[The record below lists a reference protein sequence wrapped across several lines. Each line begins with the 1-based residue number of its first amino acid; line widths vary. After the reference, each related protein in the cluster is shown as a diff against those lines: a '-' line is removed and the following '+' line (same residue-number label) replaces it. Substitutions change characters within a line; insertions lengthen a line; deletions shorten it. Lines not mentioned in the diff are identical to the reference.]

1 MNLSLLG
8 NLRKALL
15 ALTVACFVAG
25 VAIAPACDRAALENY
40 RHDPTDRFAEM
51 QWPDRGLGAMLP
63 APESSYGVI
72 YNDKAQWF
80 NGDVGNYTREQYGAY
95 VASCEDAGFTVEYTK
110 NNDAFWA
117 WNEEGYYLHLGYDED
132 KSYMSFSLEAP
143 KEEESGGSGVSNGGS
158 EEDVGA
164 DDGAATDAPD
174 QKTNQDEEPTGGA
187 SASGEVTPSFKEY
200 MDSYEAFF
208 DEYIAFMDKYEEST
222 DYAPEMLDDFNTYM
236 ERYTDMTAKMNEVDT
251 GALSPADLAYYNEV
265 NARGSM
271 KNCTTWRMEQCR
283 CGVYDCAVA
292 GAEGAMETL

>member
-222 DYAPEMLDDFNTYM
+222 DYTPEMLDDFNTYM

-251 GALSPADLAYYNEV
+251 GVLSPADLAYYNEV
-265 NARGSM
+265 NAR
-271 KNCTTWRMEQCR
+271 
-283 CGVYDCAVA
+283 VYEKLYDLEN
-292 GAEGAMETL
+292 GA

>member
-25 VAIAPACDRAALENY
+25 VAIAPACDRTALENY

-222 DYAPEMLDDFNTYM
+222 DYTPEMLDDFNTYM

-265 NARGSM
+265 NAR
-271 KNCTTWRMEQCR
+271 
-283 CGVYDCAVA
+283 VYEKLYDLEN
-292 GAEGAMETL
+292 GA

>member
-208 DEYIAFMDKYEEST
+208 DEYIAFIDKYEEST
-222 DYAPEMLDDFNTYM
+222 DYTPEMLDDFNTYM

-265 NARGSM
+265 NAR
-271 KNCTTWRMEQCR
+271 
-283 CGVYDCAVA
+283 VYEKLYDLEN
-292 GAEGAMETL
+292 GA

>member
-222 DYAPEMLDDFNTYM
+222 DYTPEMLDDFNTYM

-251 GALSPADLAYYNEV
+251 GALSPAALAYYNEV
-265 NARGSM
+265 NAR
-271 KNCTTWRMEQCR
+271 
-283 CGVYDCAVA
+283 VYEKLYDLEN
-292 GAEGAMETL
+292 GA

>member
-143 KEEESGGSGVSNGGS
+143 KEEESGGSGVSTGGS

-265 NARGSM
+265 NAR
-271 KNCTTWRMEQCR
+271 
-283 CGVYDCAVA
+283 VYEKLYDLEN
-292 GAEGAMETL
+292 GA

>member
-265 NARGSM
+265 NAR
-271 KNCTTWRMEQCR
+271 
-283 CGVYDCAVA
+283 VYEKLYDLEN
-292 GAEGAMETL
+292 GD

>member
-208 DEYIAFMDKYEEST
+208 DEYIAFVDKYEEST
-222 DYAPEMLDDFNTYM
+222 DYTPEMLDDFNTYM

-265 NARGSM
+265 NAR
-271 KNCTTWRMEQCR
+271 
-283 CGVYDCAVA
+283 VYEKLYDLEN
-292 GAEGAMETL
+292 GA

>member
-222 DYAPEMLDDFNTYM
+222 DYTPDMLDDFNTYM

-265 NARGSM
+265 NAR
-271 KNCTTWRMEQCR
+271 
-283 CGVYDCAVA
+283 VYEKLYDLEN
-292 GAEGAMETL
+292 GA

>member
-25 VAIAPACDRAALENY
+25 MAIAPACDRAALENY

-143 KEEESGGSGVSNGGS
+143 KEEESGGSGVSDGGS

-164 DDGAATDAPD
+164 DDGAATDAPN

-222 DYAPEMLDDFNTYM
+222 DYTPEMLDDFNTYM
-236 ERYTDMTAKMNEVDT
+236 ERYTDMTTKMNEVDT
-251 GALSPADLAYYNEV
+251 DELSPADLAYYNEV
-265 NARGSM
+265 NAR
-271 KNCTTWRMEQCR
+271 
-283 CGVYDCAVA
+283 VYEKLYDLEN
-292 GAEGAMETL
+292 GA

>member
-222 DYAPEMLDDFNTYM
+222 DYTPEMLDDFNTYM
-236 ERYTDMTAKMNEVDT
+236 ERCTDMTAKMNEVDT

-265 NARGSM
+265 NAR
-271 KNCTTWRMEQCR
+271 
-283 CGVYDCAVA
+283 VYEKLYDLEN
-292 GAEGAMETL
+292 GA

>member
-164 DDGAATDAPD
+164 DDGAATDAHD

-222 DYAPEMLDDFNTYM
+222 DYTPEMLDDFNTYM

-265 NARGSM
+265 NAR
-271 KNCTTWRMEQCR
+271 
-283 CGVYDCAVA
+283 VYEKLYDLEN
-292 GAEGAMETL
+292 GA

>member
-222 DYAPEMLDDFNTYM
+222 DYTPEMLDDFNTYM

-251 GALSPADLAYYNEV
+251 GALTPADLAYYNEV
-265 NARGSM
+265 NAR
-271 KNCTTWRMEQCR
+271 
-283 CGVYDCAVA
+283 VYEKLYDLEN
-292 GAEGAMETL
+292 GA

>member
-40 RHDPTDRFAEM
+40 RHDPTDCFAEM

-222 DYAPEMLDDFNTYM
+222 DYTPEMLDDFNTYM

-265 NARGSM
+265 NAR
-271 KNCTTWRMEQCR
+271 
-283 CGVYDCAVA
+283 VYEKLYDLEN
-292 GAEGAMETL
+292 GA

>member
-164 DDGAATDAPD
+164 DDSAATDAPD
-174 QKTNQDEEPTGGA
+174 QKANQDEEPTGGA

-222 DYAPEMLDDFNTYM
+222 DYTPEMLDDFNTYM

-265 NARGSM
+265 NAR
-271 KNCTTWRMEQCR
+271 
-283 CGVYDCAVA
+283 VYEKLYDLEN
-292 GAEGAMETL
+292 GA

>member
-143 KEEESGGSGVSNGGS
+143 KEEESGGSGGSNGGS

-222 DYAPEMLDDFNTYM
+222 DYTPEMLDDFNTYM

-265 NARGSM
+265 NAR
-271 KNCTTWRMEQCR
+271 
-283 CGVYDCAVA
+283 VYEKLYDLEN
-292 GAEGAMETL
+292 GA

>member
-25 VAIAPACDRAALENY
+25 MAIAPACDRAALENY

-143 KEEESGGSGVSNGGS
+143 KEEESGGSGVSDGGS
-158 EEDVGA
+158 DEDVGA
-164 DDGAATDAPD
+164 DDGAATDAPN

-222 DYAPEMLDDFNTYM
+222 DYTPEMLDDFNTYM
-236 ERYTDMTAKMNEVDT
+236 ERYTDMTTKMNEVDT
-251 GALSPADLAYYNEV
+251 DALSPADLAYYNEV
-265 NARGSM
+265 NAR
-271 KNCTTWRMEQCR
+271 
-283 CGVYDCAVA
+283 VYEKLYDLEN
-292 GAEGAMETL
+292 GA

>member
-143 KEEESGGSGVSNGGS
+143 KEEESGGSGVSSGGS

-222 DYAPEMLDDFNTYM
+222 DYTPEMLDDFNTYM

-265 NARGSM
+265 NAR
-271 KNCTTWRMEQCR
+271 
-283 CGVYDCAVA
+283 VYEKLYDLEN
-292 GAEGAMETL
+292 GA

>member
-236 ERYTDMTAKMNEVDT
+236 ERYTYMTAKMNEVDT

-265 NARGSM
+265 NAR
-271 KNCTTWRMEQCR
+271 
-283 CGVYDCAVA
+283 VYEKLYDLEN
-292 GAEGAMETL
+292 GA

>member
-143 KEEESGGSGVSNGGS
+143 
-158 EEDVGA
+158 
-164 DDGAATDAPD
+164 
-174 QKTNQDEEPTGGA
+174 
-187 SASGEVTPSFKEY
+187 
-200 MDSYEAFF
+200 
-208 DEYIAFMDKYEEST
+208 
-222 DYAPEMLDDFNTYM
+222 
-236 ERYTDMTAKMNEVDT
+236 
-251 GALSPADLAYYNEV
+251 
-265 NARGSM
+265 
-271 KNCTTWRMEQCR
+271 
-283 CGVYDCAVA
+283 
-292 GAEGAMETL
+292 

>member
-222 DYAPEMLDDFNTYM
+222 DYTPEMLDDFNTYM

-251 GALSPADLAYYNEV
+251 GALSPTDLAYYNEV
-265 NARGSM
+265 NAR
-271 KNCTTWRMEQCR
+271 
-283 CGVYDCAVA
+283 VYEKLYDLEN
-292 GAEGAMETL
+292 GA

>member
-1 MNLSLLG
+1 MLG

-51 QWPDRGLGAMLP
+51 KWPDRGLGAMLP

-222 DYAPEMLDDFNTYM
+222 DYTPEMLDDFNTYM

-265 NARGSM
+265 NAR
-271 KNCTTWRMEQCR
+271 
-283 CGVYDCAVA
+283 VYEKLYDLEN
-292 GAEGAMETL
+292 GA

>member
-95 VASCEDAGFTVEYTK
+95 VASCEDAGFTVEYAK

-265 NARGSM
+265 NAR
-271 KNCTTWRMEQCR
+271 
-283 CGVYDCAVA
+283 VYEKLYDLEN
-292 GAEGAMETL
+292 GA

>member
-25 VAIAPACDRAALENY
+25 MAIAPACDRAALENY

-51 QWPDRGLGAMLP
+51 QWPDRGLGTMLP

-143 KEEESGGSGVSNGGS
+143 KEEESGGSGVSDGGS

-164 DDGAATDAPD
+164 DDGAATDAPN

-222 DYAPEMLDDFNTYM
+222 DYTPEMLDDFNTYM
-236 ERYTDMTAKMNEVDT
+236 ERYTDMTTKMNEVDT
-251 GALSPADLAYYNEV
+251 DALSPADLAYYNEV
-265 NARGSM
+265 NAR
-271 KNCTTWRMEQCR
+271 
-283 CGVYDCAVA
+283 VYEKLYDLEN
-292 GAEGAMETL
+292 GA